1 MNTTVYVSCTYSY
14 SIPHHRSDSGKVA
27 VMKQTIIECLTS
39 SSDGLN
45 RSPQTTLTP
54 LRLTSH
60 PAQLPKRTST
70 PLWGCQ
76 TSGPGCHTKNPPS
89 GHYTWAAGPADTA
102 SPADPWRSIASLLHS
117 DPSGP
122 PLCYPPSRL
131 PTSPICAPPD
141 RDGQS

>member
-1 MNTTVYVSCTYSY
+1 MNTTVYVSCPYSY

-27 VMKQTIIECLTS
+27 VMKQTVIEQTI
-39 SSDGLN
+39 N
-45 RSPQTTLTP
+45 SPQTTSTP

-60 PAQLPKRTST
+60 LAQLPKRTST
-70 PLWGCQ
+70 PPWGCQ
-76 TSGPGCHTKNPPS
+76 TSGPGCHMKNPPS
-89 GHYTWAAGPADTA
+89 GHYTWAAAPADTA
-102 SPADPWRSIASLLHS
+102 PPADPWRSIASLLHS